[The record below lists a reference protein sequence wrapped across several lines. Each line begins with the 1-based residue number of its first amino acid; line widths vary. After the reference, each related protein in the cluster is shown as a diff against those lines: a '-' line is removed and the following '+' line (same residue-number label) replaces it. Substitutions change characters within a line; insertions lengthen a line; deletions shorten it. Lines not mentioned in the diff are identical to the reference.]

1 MKFEFKPNGNLV
13 VNGILLRFDPDGFYE
28 IDSKK
33 PSKKLKALLSAESK
47 GLIKVTRKKKPVRK
61 AEEGK

>member
-13 VNGILLRFDPDGFYE
+13 VNGILLRFDSDGFYE